1 MAGAPAG
8 ESGQPPAG
16 GGFPAPGGGRGR
28 RSARSVLSRRRYRC
42 VAAVVLSW
50 REGLLGLAE
59 RLEAPDPISATAVA
73 RALMLLCD
81 GAGPLYQDDTERSL
95 GEAIW
100 WIADGMQP

>member
-1 MAGAPAG
+1 MVAEAEDP
-8 ESGQPPAG
+8 
-16 GGFPAPGGGRGR
+16 RGPSI
-28 RSARSVLSRRRYRC
+28 SAAVPVRRR
-42 VAAVVLSW
+42 VVLSW